1 MLTLN
6 NICFAYTPKKP
17 ILRSVNLHIP
27 EGCFFGLLGENGAGK
42 TTLIELINSMLL
54 LQEGSISIDNMDLKT
69 QTKACKSML
78 GWVPQEFNFNGFQP
92 ILYMLNNVAGYYGIP
107 RRQAM
112 VRIQHLLTTL
122 GLWDRRHMKIQQLS
136 GGLKRRLMIIRA
148 LLHSP
153 KLLLLDE
160 PTVGV
165 DIQMREA
172 TWAFLEQLNQEEG
185 VSIVL
190 TTHYLEEVERL
201 CQKVAVLDKGQIIK
215 QGDLQQLL
223 QGVSQE
229 VTFFQLKTP
238 LPKNLVVP
246 GQLTSASETS
256 PLSVVVNEANPL
268 QSVLQHLQQHGA
280 LVERI
285 WQEQTRLAN
294 LLKEWTRS

>member
-6 NICFAYTPKKP
+6 NVCFAYTPEKP
-17 ILRSVNLHIP
+17 ILKSVNLHIP

-107 RRQAM
+107 RQQAM